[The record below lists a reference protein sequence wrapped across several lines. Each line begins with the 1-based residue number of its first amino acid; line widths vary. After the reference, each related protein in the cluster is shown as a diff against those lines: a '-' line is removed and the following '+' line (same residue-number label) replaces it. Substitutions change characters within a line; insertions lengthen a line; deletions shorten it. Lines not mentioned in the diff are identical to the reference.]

1 MLLFIDTNIFIEK
14 KYGWS
19 SGYLRTIKGLATS
32 GWLKILINSITK
44 QEVLDHIA
52 FDLKESVE
60 SYNLLLKKSE
70 IRAYSKELE
79 LPISKLEL
87 SSQIDLMRQKC
98 EVYFS
103 GEGVEE
109 VPVTSRSVLAL
120 VSDYINKKPPFE
132 RKKPTE
138 FKDAIVG
145 YSLNEFQIL
154 KGQPIIILSNDKGF
168 CKIFENND
176 NFIILDGIKQVFP
189 LLKRNLVSSI
199 EEQIRLELNR
209 DTIEERIKEYLIDLS
224 VELDTDYWGY
234 DSCDITDIYNINIV
248 GIDLIDFE
256 LDIWIGDELD
266 PEKLELQDGA
276 GTVSASINVAF
287 TMNVDYSVIDED
299 NSKYDRESRDYII
312 KNYINFTDEYKGER
326 IIQINLEYY
335 VEEENLKFDDIYV
348 DINNDTKLYLEQS
361 EMTNQSFTTS
371 FDEMYLMPDEL

>member
-14 KYGWS
+14 KFGWS

-32 GWLKILINSITK
+32 GWLKILTNSITK

-60 SYNLLLKKSE
+60 LYNSLLKKSE
-70 IRAYSKELE
+70 ISAYTKELE

-87 SSQIDLMRQKC
+87 SSQINLMSQKC
-98 EVYFS
+98 EAYFS
-103 GEGVEE
+103 GEGIEE
-109 VPVTSRSVLAL
+109 VPVTSCSVLTL

-154 KGQPIIILSNDKGF
+154 KGQQIIIISNDKGF

-176 NFIILDGIKQVFP
+176 NFIVLDRIEYVFS
-189 LLKRNLVSSI
+189 LLKKNFVSSI
-199 EEQIRLELNR
+199 EEQIQLALDGDRL
-209 DTIEERIKEYLIDLS
+209 EERIEEYLIDLP
-224 VELDTDYWGY
+224 VELDTDYWYY
-234 DSCDITDIYNINIV
+234 DSCDVTEIYNIDIV
-248 GIDLIDFE
+248 GIELIDFD
-256 LDIWIGDELD
+256 LDIWVGDVLD
-266 PEKLELQDGA
+266 TKKLELQEGT

-299 NSKYDRESRDYII
+299 NSKYDRESHDYII
-312 KNYINFTDEYKGER
+312 KNYINFTDEYKLER
-326 IIQINLEYY
+326 VIQINFEYY
-335 VEEENLKFDDIYV
+335 VEDENITFDDIYIDV
-348 DINNDTKLYLEQS
+348 NNETKLYLDQS

-371 FDEMYLMPDEL
+371 FDERYLMPDEL